1 MTLAEPSNEERAAFI
16 NKSGGGLTTKFQ
28 LSISSLAP

>member
-1 MTLAEPSNEERAAFI
+1 MNLPEPSNEERAVFI
-16 NKSGGGLTTKFQ
+16 NKGGGGLITNFQ